1 MADAYGS
8 PQQIRSDLEAKK
20 GGATEASLWLRKIA
34 AARKGE
40 TKWRKAAHEAIE
52 IYEGETQSQISNLFH
67 SNIETIVPSL
77 YNSTPIPDV
86 RRRYNDE
93 DKVGKEVC
101 DLVERAVSYEIDQHA
116 FDKVMVAHVKA
127 SCLAGRGVVRVRY
140 EPTIEGDQITGQKT
154 YTEVVPWDR
163 FVRGP
168 SRSWSRM
175 PWCAYKHDLTAEELM
190 KLGVGKDKLETLGF
204 GSSDDEDE
212 EDDDADE
219 ENVTSGPQKGV
230 YLTIPVYEVWDKAK
244 RRVLFVTPDDRDFL
258 IAELPDPLQ
267 LPDFFDCPE
276 PLQQITRDGSP
287 TPVCPYEIYKELMEE
302 FNRISNRIKGL
313 IQECKARGVAD
324 IKLKADLERAKDLG
338 DSEFAY
344 AEGAQEFLQ
353 GGGATLEQ
361 AIAWWPIDKIVA
373 VLQQLYVQRDQLKQL
388 IYEVTGLSDILRG
401 ASDARETATAQQI
414 KTQWGSLRLQRLQA
428 EVARVARD
436 LFRMMAHIICRHYEW
451 ETIKQMTGLTFAPQM
466 PDMPQPP
473 EGTPPEMQQQMAAQA
488 QMQAQ
493 QEAMQFE
500 QAVMQLFRSDQMRS
514 FRIDIE
520 SDSTIRGDQQRN
532 AEQMNLFLQV
542 TAQFATAV
550 GGLVQIAP
558 QVLPAATEIFVSFAR
573 KFKLG
578 KQAEDALESLTEV
591 AKQAAENPQPDPQQA
606 KAQADMQ
613 AMQMKVQADGAKAQA
628 DIHLKQMDMKLKE
641 MEIQLKAIEL
651 QMKQVEGANMGAELD
666 IKRQGMDLE
675 HAHKVRMADLE
686 HAAIARKADTEI
698 GITKKR
704 GEVELD
710 GAINQAAVKREM
722 ANTELS
728 AKKTGS
734 AIDMKAKAKKAGI
747 KGKVAADDELEPDPT
762 LMALGQM
769 IQTGQQATLAGLAEI
784 GKKLDA
790 PRVVNVKR
798 DKSGRIAGAESTVA
812 G

>member
-140 EPTIEGDQITGQKT
+140 EPTIEGDQITGQRT

-212 EDDDADE
+212 DDDDADE

-591 AKQAAENPQPDPQQA
+591 AKQASEQPQEDPEAQKAQMDMQVAQMKAQGDQA
-606 KAQADMQ
+606 KT
-613 AMQMKVQADGAKAQA
+613 QA
-628 DIHLKQMDMKLKE
+628 DIQLKQMEIKLKE
-641 MEIQLKAIEL
+641 MDLQLKAIEL
-651 QMKQVEGANMGAELD
+651 QMKQTEGQNAGAELQV
-666 IKRQGMDLE
+666 KQQGLDLE
-675 HAHKVRMADLE
+675 YGHKARMAELEFAAQSRMKGLDLE
-686 HAAIARKADTEI
+686 HAAKQVAVKDEAAKIDLTSKRRSAEEDVRLKRMAADVDIEGKVRKGEADRKAQEAKASDEKAKS
-698 GITKKR
+698 GPKKIKIER
-704 GEVELD
+704 DEG
-710 GAINQAAVKREM
+710 GAIV
-722 ANTELS
+722 
-728 AKKTGS
+728 G
-734 AIDMKAKAKKAGI
+734 G
-747 KGKVAADDELEPDPT
+747 
-762 LMALGQM
+762 
-769 IQTGQQATLAGLAEI
+769 
-784 GKKLDA
+784 
-790 PRVVNVKR
+790 
-798 DKSGRIAGAESTVA
+798 TV